1 MRRVF
6 DQRSNL
12 GTHPKSR
19 RLSEGSDATYH
30 HPSLHHTFLASIADN
45 ATVAVFFSR
54 SHGVH
59 LTKWRGRGG
68 GEKRLSA
75 RSFYSCGQVR
85 SDEPDLALN
94 RRAVGLQLGFKIKV
108 FETHGNVTCQ
118 NKLYQISGW
127 RGGEEMN
134 AHVECL
140 VLWRDRNRGRGNK
153 YG

>member
-1 MRRVF
+1 MEF
-6 DQRSNL
+6 ISQN
-12 GTHPKSR
+12 
-19 RLSEGSDATYH
+19 
-30 HPSLHHTFLASIADN
+30 
-45 ATVAVFFSR
+45 
-54 SHGVH
+54 
-59 LTKWRGRGG
+59 RGG
-68 GEKRLSA
+68 GGGERNGCPRGVSILVDKSGPTSRN
-75 RSFYSCGQVR
+75 
-85 SDEPDLALN
+85 LALN